1 MNDLRDYFDRNE
13 DKLIHKW
20 THYFDI
26 YDRYFSKFR
35 GTDVHILEIGISQ
48 GGSLQMWKDYFGPEA
63 TIYGV
68 DVNPDCKALE
78 ERQVKIFVGD
88 QGDRKFLSSL
98 RESIPRIDILLD
110 DGGHTM
116 LQQIRT
122 FEELF
127 PAISD
132 DGVYLCEDLHTSYW
146 KKFGGGY
153 HRKGTFIEYAK
164 NFIDDINAWHSR
176 EGNFKVNG
184 ITRSAYGV
192 HFYDSIVVIE
202 KKKMEPPQHEKSGHH
217 TIAKHTR
224 KRGFWRRLEMRLRA
238 RRKNR

>member
-48 GGSLQMWKDYFGPEA
+48 GGSLQMWKDYFGPDA

-78 ERQVKIFVGD
+78 ERQVKIFIGD
-88 QGDRKFLSSL
+88 QGDRKFLASL
-98 RESIPRIDILLD
+98 RESIPRVDILLD

-132 DGVYLCEDLHTSYW
+132 DGIYLCEDLHTSYW

-153 HRKGTFIEYAK
+153 RRRGTFIEYAK
-164 NFIDDINAWHSR
+164 NFVDDINAWHSR
-176 EGNFKVNG
+176 EGNFKVNDM
-184 ITRSAYGV
+184 TRSAYGV

-202 KKKMEPPQHEKSGHH
+202 KKKMQAPQHEKSGRQ
-217 TIAKHTR
+217 TIPKHTR

-238 RRKNR
+238 LRKTR